1 MAETIEQKPAP
12 DAENTQGTENAP
24 HPQNAEQQAQSQL
37 PVAQVQQSNTTD
49 SNTQP
54 QSQPETGKEQ
64 HANEHMEI
72 NKRITATEE
81 KIKEIESKISALM
94 EQINAV
100 EHAHRELNET
110 VKSASQYA
118 QAILDNAFREKF
130 SNASR
135 EIEKLNEKMS
145 MLIDEV
151 GAGEGLNVNKI
162 PPTILEIVYQSTLDD
177 VVNAIL
183 KQLGAEEGERAIYET
198 LEDIRERTSGCEL
211 FRFDGRRIRTRDV
224 AKSIE
229 RKLVSAKQI
238 QTTYDELLKKLLEYV
253 PGYKPKN
260 FRAMI
265 KLKSQEYSV
274 DATIHLTTRIDNVER
289 EMEIANSKIAEIETE
304 VQHLKD
310 MINETINIQNELKT
324 HMDSALLQITM
335 KLDNMNANLEGI
347 IRTNEEQRNQTNA
360 RENALMERITTIEEK
375 MGIVHEVPES
385 EAVKE
390 IPCEKSEKTEKML
403 GDDESFLY
411 YSLESEKE
419 IEEIKSTLSL
429 MFSDEKIDELIH
441 NLIERGMIER
451 MEREGKVYLRQVK
464 KEKEANDLGAMILN
478 TMEDGFTFRKLQK
491 KFPDVSKDELISTLD
506 KLIEEGKIYVEGTE
520 RRKIY
525 RIYGPEMGEKEHG
538 GV

>member
-1 MAETIEQKPAP
+1 
-12 DAENTQGTENAP
+12 
-24 HPQNAEQQAQSQL
+24 
-37 PVAQVQQSNTTD
+37 
-49 SNTQP
+49 
-54 QSQPETGKEQ
+54 
-64 HANEHMEI
+64 
-72 NKRITATEE
+72 
-81 KIKEIESKISALM
+81 
-94 EQINAV
+94 
-100 EHAHRELNET
+100 
-110 VKSASQYA
+110 
-118 QAILDNAFREKF
+118 
-130 SNASR
+130 
-135 EIEKLNEKMS
+135 
-145 MLIDEV
+145 
-151 GAGEGLNVNKI
+151 
-162 PPTILEIVYQSTLDD
+162 
-177 VVNAIL
+177 
-183 KQLGAEEGERAIYET
+183 
-198 LEDIRERTSGCEL
+198 
-211 FRFDGRRIRTRDV
+211 
-224 AKSIE
+224 
-229 RKLVSAKQI
+229 
-238 QTTYDELLKKLLEYV
+238 
-253 PGYKPKN
+253 
-260 FRAMI
+260 
-265 KLKSQEYSV
+265 
-274 DATIHLTTRIDNVER
+274 
-289 EMEIANSKIAEIETE
+289 MEIANSKIAEIETE

-411 YSLESEKE
+411 YSLEREKE